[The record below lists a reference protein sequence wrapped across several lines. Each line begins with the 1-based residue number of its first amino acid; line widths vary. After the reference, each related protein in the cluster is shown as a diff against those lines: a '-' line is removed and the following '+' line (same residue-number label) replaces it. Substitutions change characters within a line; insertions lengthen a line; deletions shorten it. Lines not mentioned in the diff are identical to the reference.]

1 MLAEIKKIRA
11 PRAHIFSGTEAEV
24 AGSTLIVE
32 FPADQRFALDLAR
45 ESETLSVL
53 RRAVRAVLGQEPPV
67 EYRLG
72 RQGGSNAPA
81 PVPCDPP
88 VPAPEPTI
96 EAPRTAND
104 TPVAA
109 PAATALSA
117 EGDTA
122 DLEASVLA
130 ELGGELIDDVTEEHE
145 TI

>member
-1 MLAEIKKIRA
+1 M
-11 PRAHIFSGTEAEV
+11 
-24 AGSTLIVE
+24 
-32 FPADQRFALDLAR
+32 
-45 ESETLSVL
+45 
-53 RRAVRAVLGQEPPV
+53 

-72 RQGGSNAPA
+72 RQGGSNASA

-88 VPAPEPTI
+88 VLATEPMM
-96 EAPRTAND
+96 EAPRRTND